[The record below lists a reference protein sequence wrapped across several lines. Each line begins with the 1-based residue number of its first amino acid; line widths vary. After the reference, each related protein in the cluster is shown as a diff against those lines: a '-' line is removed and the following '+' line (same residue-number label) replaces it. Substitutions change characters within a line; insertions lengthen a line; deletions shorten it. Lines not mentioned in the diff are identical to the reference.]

1 MHLRTHVPDA
11 VGGRKPVAV
20 EITAPRAGVVRI
32 GSTSQRAP
40 RRDRGL
46 LGRNIGYRGSD
57 VVQEEK
63 DASSAVSSLVVD
75 ARFIQRQWP
84 SSASANLSRSAN
96 RMGLA
101 RNA

>member
-1 MHLRTHVPDA
+1 MAQCVSVLL
-11 VGGRKPVAV
+11 
-20 EITAPRAGVVRI
+20 
-32 GSTSQRAP
+32 SQRAP

-63 DASSAVSSLVVD
+63 DASSAVPSLVVD
-75 ARFIQRQWP
+75 TRFIQRQWP
-84 SSASANLSRSAN
+84 STASANLSRSAN